1 MSLFVALQALGA
13 DWASWGYDVA
23 EEPFLCAPH
32 AFLGAIPLAVL
43 LWLRALR
50 YYDARPWA
58 AFVSCALGAGLFVL
72 EVVMYREALEV
83 LGIFP
88 VSQGT
93 PLCAADC
100 SFGGSRALTSRPAGV
115 NVVARL
121 APMDGRAATQRLI
134 VTAHQDRCAAAPP
147 LLGHGKSFCFA
158 NASFALPAP
167 KPVSF
172 SYQRL

>member
-1 MSLFVALQALGA
+1 MAASLPSTAAGWTDWMVSFMASTLGGADGAPERGRAPCSASERALGQARAATRAGARRRWCALAPKRCNSPRFVARFVALQALGA

-23 EEPFLCAPH
+23 KEPFLCAPH

-43 LWLRALR
+43 LWIRALR

-88 VSQGT
+88 VSQG
-93 PLCAADC
+93 
-100 SFGGSRALTSRPAGV
+100 
-115 NVVARL
+115 
-121 APMDGRAATQRLI
+121 
-134 VTAHQDRCAAAPP
+134 APP
-147 LLGHGKSFCFA
+147 
-158 NASFALPAP
+158 
-167 KPVSF
+167 VSG
-172 SYQRL
+172 